1 MTKTEQLNMK
11 LEKLQAKRAST
22 EAEMRWRIKT
32 IDAEIN
38 TVKLSLYDESQK
50 KPQT

>member
-1 MTKTEQLNMK
+1 MTKTERLNVK
-11 LEKLQAKRAST
+11 LEKLQAKRASI

-38 TVKLSLYDESQK
+38 AVKISLYDESQK